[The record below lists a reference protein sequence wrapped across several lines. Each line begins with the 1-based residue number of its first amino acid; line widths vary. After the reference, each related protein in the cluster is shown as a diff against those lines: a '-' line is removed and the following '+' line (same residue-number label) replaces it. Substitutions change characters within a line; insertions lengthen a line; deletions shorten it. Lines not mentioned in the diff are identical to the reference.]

1 MCRITTAAQSPFVDY
16 NPMDILMGIK
26 KGGKKQEWSEM
37 NIVALTILRQGNL
50 SQLLKLGVLRINLLA
65 SASCSL
71 RIQSTVLAI
80 LLIHFWR
87 LRIRFEKAYF

>member
-50 SQLLKLGVLRINLLA
+50 SQLLKKGVLRINLLA

-71 RIQSTVLAI
+71 RIQITVLATVYCCND
-80 LLIHFWR
+80 FGGC
-87 LRIRFEKAYF
+87 A